1 MLEIGIILEKTMA
14 RCSNNDEEVAQL
26 YHEKVKH
33 IGLQKWQDP
42 LNANFYHNFDK
53 WVLNYQPCVKVAYK
67 ETNLK

>member
-53 WVLNYQPCVKVAYK
+53 
-67 ETNLK
+67 